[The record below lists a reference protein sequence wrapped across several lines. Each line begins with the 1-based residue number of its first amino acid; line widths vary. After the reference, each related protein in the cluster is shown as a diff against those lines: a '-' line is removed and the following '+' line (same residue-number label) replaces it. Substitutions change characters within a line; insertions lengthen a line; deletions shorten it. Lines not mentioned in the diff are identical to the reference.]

1 MWLASSTTVGHLAQD
16 IRYALRVLVK
26 SPAFTAVTVLTVA
39 IGTGANATVFS
50 FLSALLFRPAP
61 GVVNPDSLVGIY
73 TSDFSSGPYG
83 DSSFPDYETLAS
95 ETSAFQSMAA
105 EHGGATGVVRVGDV
119 VERVRISA
127 VTGDYFHL
135 LGLKP
140 VLGRL
145 LTPADAE
152 PGAPPVA
159 VLAHS
164 LWRRTFASDPGVLGS
179 DLNVNGRSY
188 TIIGVTPERFDGL
201 DLGRAMDL
209 WTPFEST
216 PSTADRGSRSMSI
229 VARLAPGV
237 TVKMA
242 QDQVTALATRLAEQ
256 FPDTNR
262 GTLAAPNDPR
272 PIVVVPH
279 TRLPPE
285 FRKDVTTLGAI
296 IMAAVGLVLLIACAN
311 IASLMLS
318 RATARDREMAVRLA
332 LGAGRQ
338 RIVQQLLTES
348 ILLGLAGGGV
358 GLLFSLWTADILPSF
373 FPAEQARMLD
383 TRVDGMVVL
392 FVIGVSLVSSV
403 LFGLAPALQA
413 ATSSNAATLR
423 SGANRSS
430 ESRTRANLRRVLV
443 SWQIALAVVLLIS
456 AALLTQSIGLSLEA
470 DPGYGAREAVT
481 ASVELQDADFTEE
494 QGLAYYTAAIE
505 RIRTIRGIEDAS
517 FVRTLPFS
525 RMSRRGFVIDG
536 YQPREGEDREH
547 HVNIV
552 SARYFDTLQIPLIDG
567 RAFDDRDRA
576 GGQPV
581 AIVND
586 LMAQRYYGGKAV
598 GRRITDSAGVAMQIV
613 GVVKTGRNLTFQD
626 PPVPVVYYPL
636 GQSYQPRMTLVAR
649 TRGDAI
655 KFVDQIR
662 RELVIVN
669 RNAAVFRSVTLA
681 AHVSEAIADGKL
693 TAALVGACGGMALL
707 LATIGVYGVI
717 AYSVASRMREI
728 GVRVAL
734 GARPHH
740 VIHLVLREGL
750 GVTSVGII
758 FGLLAAMVA
767 TPALKSF
774 LFGISTSDPFTYAA
788 VPSLL
793 ALIALLAACPPVRR
807 ALRVEPNSVLRQE

>member
-1 MWLASSTTVGHLAQD
+1 MRLASSTTVDHLAQD

-26 SPAFTAVTVLTVA
+26 SPAFTAITILTVA

-61 GVVNPDSLVGIY
+61 GVANPDSLVGIY

-83 DSSFPDYETLAS
+83 DSSFPDYETLAR
-95 ETSAFQSMAA
+95 ETSAFQSIAA

-140 VLGRL
+140 ALGRL
-145 LTPADAE
+145 LTPADGE
-152 PGAPPVA
+152 PGSPPVA

-164 LWRRTFASDPGVLGS
+164 LWRRAFASDPGVLGS
-179 DLNVNGRSY
+179 NLNVNGRSY

-229 VARLAPGV
+229 VARLAPGM

-383 TRVDGMVVL
+383 TRVDGLVLL
-392 FVIGVSLVSSV
+392 FVIGLSLVSSV
-403 LFGLAPALQA
+403 LFGLAPALQS
-413 ATSSNAATLR
+413 ATPSTAATLR

-470 DPGYGAREAVT
+470 DPGYGTREAVT
-481 ASVELQDADFTEE
+481 ASIELQDADFTAE
-494 QGLAYYTAAIE
+494 QGLAYYAAAIE

-517 FVRTLPFS
+517 FVLTLPFS

-536 YQPREGEDREH
+536 YHPREGEDREH
-547 HVNIV
+547 HVNVV
-552 SARYFDTLQIPLIDG
+552 SPRYFDTLQIPLIEG
-567 RAFDDRDRA
+567 RAFDERDRA

-649 TRGDAI
+649 TRSDAI

-669 RNAAVFRSVTLA
+669 RNAAVFRSVTLG

-758 FGLLAAMVA
+758 FGLLVAMVA

-793 ALIALLAACPPVRR
+793 ALIALLAACPAVRR
-807 ALRVEPNSVLRQE
+807 ALRVEPNAVLRQE

>member
-26 SPAFTAVTVLTVA
+26 SPAFTAITILTVA

-61 GVVNPDSLVGIY
+61 GVANPDSLVGIY

-95 ETSAFQSMAA
+95 ETSAFQSIAA

-140 VLGRL
+140 ALGRL
-145 LTPADAE
+145 LTPADGE

-164 LWRRTFASDPGVLGS
+164 LWRRAFASDPGVLGS
-179 DLNVNGRSY
+179 NLNVNGRSY

-229 VARLAPGV
+229 VARLAPGM

-383 TRVDGMVVL
+383 TRVDGMVLL
-392 FVIGVSLVSSV
+392 FVIGLSLVSSV
-403 LFGLAPALQA
+403 LFGLAPALQS
-413 ATSSNAATLR
+413 ATASNAATLR

-481 ASVELQDADFTEE
+481 ASVELQDADFTAE
-494 QGLAYYTAAIE
+494 QGLAYYAAAIE

-517 FVRTLPFS
+517 FVLTLPFS

-536 YQPREGEDREH
+536 YHPREGEDREH
-547 HVNIV
+547 HVNVV
-552 SARYFDTLQIPLIDG
+552 SPRYFDTLQIPLIEG
-567 RAFDDRDRA
+567 RAFDERDRA

-669 RNAAVFRSVTLA
+669 RNAAVFRSVTLG

>member
-1 MWLASSTTVGHLAQD
+1 MDQLLQD

-26 SPAFTAVTVLTVA
+26 SPAFTAITIITVA

-61 GVVNPDSLVGIY
+61 GVADPDSLVGIY

-83 DSSFPDYETLAS
+83 DSSFPDYQTLAS

-105 EHGGATGVVRVGDV
+105 ENGSATGVVRVGDV

-127 VTGDYFHL
+127 VTGEYFHL

-140 VLGRL
+140 GLGRL
-145 LTPADAE
+145 LSPADGE
-152 PGAPPVA
+152 PGAPPAA
-159 VLAHS
+159 VLSHS
-164 LWRRTFASDPGVLGS
+164 LWRRAFAADPGVLGS
-179 DLNVNGRSY
+179 NLNVNGRSY
-188 TIIGVTPERFDGL
+188 TIIGVAPERFDGL
-201 DLGRAMDL
+201 DLGRAMDV
-209 WTPFEST
+209 WTPFT
-216 PSTADRGSRSMSI
+216 PTASSADRGSRFVSI
-229 VARLAPGV
+229 VARLAPET

-242 QDQVTALATRLAEQ
+242 QGQVSALATRLAES
-256 FPDTNR
+256 FPETNR

-272 PIVVVPH
+272 AITVVAL

-285 FRKDVTTLGAI
+285 FRSDVTRLGAI
-296 IMAAVGLVLLIACAN
+296 IMGAVGLVLLIACAN

-318 RATARDREMAVRLA
+318 RATSRDREMAVRLA
-332 LGAGRQ
+332 LGAGRH

-383 TRVDGMVVL
+383 TRVDAMSLL
-392 FVIGVSLVSSV
+392 FVVGLSLVSSV
-403 LFGLAPALQA
+403 LFGLAPALQS
-413 ATSSNAATLR
+413 ATPTTAATLR
-423 SGANRSS
+423 SGVNRSS
-430 ESRTRANLRRVLV
+430 ESRTRANLRRMLV

-456 AALLTQSIGLSLEA
+456 AALLTQSIGHSLEA

-494 QGLAYYTAAIE
+494 QGLAYYAAAVQ

-536 YQPREGEDREH
+536 YQPRQGEDREQH
-547 HVNIV
+547 INIV
-552 SARYFDTLQIPLIDG
+552 DPHYFETLKIPLIEG
-567 RAFDDRDRA
+567 RSFDDRDRA
-576 GGQPV
+576 GSQPV

-586 LMAQRYYGGKAV
+586 LLSQRYYGGKALD
-598 GRRITDSAGVAMQIV
+598 RRITDSSGRVMQIV

-626 PPVPVVYYPL
+626 APVPVVYYPL
-636 GQSYQPRMTLVAR
+636 AQSYQPRMTLVAR
-649 TRGDAI
+649 TGGDAI

-662 RELVIVN
+662 RELMIVD

-734 GARPHH
+734 GAQPYH
-740 VIHLVLREGL
+740 VIRLVLREGL

-758 FGLLAAMVA
+758 FGLLAAMIA

-774 LFGISTSDPFTYAA
+774 LFGISASDPLTYAV
-788 VPSLL
+788 VPVLL